1 MIRFSEKE
9 SKVLVPKLVIKSITG
24 TVKICKTFLNFS
36 DLLIILI
43 DFSVTLCLCFS
54 HIFGLNLLLK
64 AETLDLILEL

>member
-24 TVKICKTFLNFS
+24 TVKICKTILNVS

-43 DFSVTLCLCFS
+43 DFNVTLCLCFS
-54 HIFGLNLLLK
+54 HIYQLL
-64 AETLDLILEL
+64 